1 MVPYLRAGEVLDDE
15 HHPLA
20 LQEFLSYVSYFLRH
34 NFLEIRCFSVRRI
47 FANSSVR
54 FLRSDLLCS
63 FALPTCYLSA
73 PRFIA
78 EPLPHDFIPDFC
90 QKYGLSHVT
99 EQIAT
104 RPRWFQFAFAAS
116 LLTFRANGPQIAP
129 LFELPPAGR
138 DDSRF
143 PLYAVA
149 RNLYL

>member
-1 MVPYLRAGEVLDDE
+1 MVSYLRAGEVLDDE

-34 NFLEIRCFSVRRI
+34 IFLEIRCFSVRRI

-63 FALPTCYLSA
+63 FALPTCCLSA

-78 EPLPHDFIPDFC
+78 EPLPHDFIPDFLL
-90 QKYGLSHVT
+90 KVRS
-99 EQIAT
+99 IACDRT
-104 RPRWFQFAFAAS
+104 DSYAPALVPVRVRRVIVDVPRERAANRTVVRVAAS
-116 LLTFRANGPQIAP
+116 
-129 LFELPPAGR
+129 GR

-149 RNLYL
+149 RNF